1 MRKYE
6 INKIPYTVFDNIREV
21 PPEIKNKIVDEWRT
35 SEIGDW
41 VISDDGSIMEV
52 LRKGSMGRTR
62 GKDRIR
68 YNIGTCT
75 GTYPCVK
82 GAKFSSEKMKNI
94 YSFGGKLSID
104 YILNRDKLTKKEE
117 IFVSFLSTGMPM
129 QEAYLKAFPT
139 NDEGYALSA
148 AKILTSTERVI
159 TAMKKELE
167 PVMKELGIT
176 PEYVLGTIKIMAD
189 DAERDDTRL
198 KALMKLSDILDLE
211 DKSKTKVTQLTGA
224 VFQGFSDKQLKD
236 IERPLVEI
244 DKKDFIK
251 PIKED

>member
-1 MRKYE
+1 MREYR
-6 INKIPYTVFDNIREV
+6 INKIPYIVYDSVNEIPPNIRSR
-21 PPEIKNKIVDEWRT
+21 IIDNWKT
-35 SEIGDW
+35 AEIGDW
-41 VISDDGSIMEV
+41 VTADDGAVMEV
-52 LRKGSMGRTR
+52 LRKGSMGRTK

-94 YSFGGKLSID
+94 YSFGGRLSID
-104 YILNRDKLTKKEE
+104 YILSRDKLTRKEE
-117 IFVSFLSTGMPM
+117 VFVGFLSTGMPM

-148 AKILTSTERVI
+148 AKILTSTERII

-167 PVMKELGIT
+167 PVMEELGIT

-211 DKSKTKVTQLTGA
+211 DKSTTKITQLTGA

-236 IERPLVEI
+236 TERPLLDVSRDE
-244 DKKDFIK
+244 
-251 PIKED
+251 